1 MITAA
6 LTTSI
11 TIYEVLVTALQEKT
25 ALSRKQSIAIVL
37 IGTFIL
43 GNVPSVLGDNIWS
56 HISIGG
62 QSIFDAFDYASGNI
76 LFILTALGSAIF
88 VGYVLKDEAKRELGA
103 GETFTN
109 LWFNYVRFIIPL
121 IILIIFINSNF
132 L

>member
-1 MITAA
+1 
-6 LTTSI
+6 
-11 TIYEVLVTALQEKT
+11 
-25 ALSRKQSIAIVL
+25 
-37 IGTFIL
+37 
-43 GNVPSVLGDNIWS
+43 
-56 HISIGG
+56 
-62 QSIFDAFDYASGNI
+62 ASGNI